1 MNLIALDT
9 STEFLSVAV
18 SVGGTLRTFHQHV
31 GQQHAECLLPTLTEL
46 LTSLSARLTDI
57 EGIAFCH
64 GPGAFTG
71 LRIGCGITQGL
82 ALVHRWAVY
91 PASTLAVLAAAQ
103 PARHTLACIDAR
115 MGQVYAAAFVDGQPS
130 AALPAGLYH
139 PETLPL
145 PTGTEWSVVGSG
157 AGVYT
162 ELFHARMGTDL
173 AHLDGTASPRAD
185 VLLAQAQQ
193 GLLTAC
199 AVEDLNLLYV
209 RDNVAQKTS
218 ERQAK

>member
-82 ALVHRWAVY
+82 ALAHRWAVY

-103 PARHTLACIDAR
+103 PARHTPC
-115 MGQVYAAAFVDGQPS
+115 
-130 AALPAGLYH
+130 LY
-139 PETLPL
+139 
-145 PTGTEWSVVGSG
+145 
-157 AGVYT
+157 
-162 ELFHARMGTDL
+162 
-173 AHLDGTASPRAD
+173 
-185 VLLAQAQQ
+185 
-193 GLLTAC
+193 
-199 AVEDLNLLYV
+199 
-209 RDNVAQKTS
+209 
-218 ERQAK
+218 